1 MAGRIF
7 LKSWSKGSSIFA
19 GARHARTHLTQRRT
33 RICGTDGHRGS
44 RSCEGECS
52 CVQHFFEETA
62 EYCGT
67 WAATVV
73 RLIKESSHNFMQSG
87 TARRRPK
94 FAPVNNGRS
103 FSSIPVSKGVRAY
116 VRDAFYP
123 VSLPV
128 PNLTGHRSD
137 ARSTTSS
144 ASSVPVLA
152 VACNINMSPD
162 EYEQPELSEW

>member
-67 WAATVV
+67 RAATVV
-73 RLIKESSHNFMQSG
+73 RLFKRKFAQLHTKQVEQPAAGRNSRLLTMGARSAVSPCRKES
-87 TARRRPK
+87 
-94 FAPVNNGRS
+94 APMYVTPSTLYRS
-103 FSSIPVSKGVRAY
+103 RFPTLPGIDPTRVPPRVPLHLCRYWRWRA
-116 VRDAFYP
+116 
-123 VSLPV
+123 
-128 PNLTGHRSD
+128 
-137 ARSTTSS
+137 
-144 ASSVPVLA
+144 
-152 VACNINMSPD
+152 I
-162 EYEQPELSEW
+162 